1 MNSGKTA
8 IEDGHGDHSG
18 HRAEPLEA
26 NTGLRI
32 LESGRFRQP
41 QEGAHADIDTLNPH
55 RTFLIPFIFN
65 VPARDRSDHHEYR
78 YL

>member
-8 IEDGHGDHSG
+8 IEDGHGDRPG
-18 HRAEPLEA
+18 HCAEPLEA

-32 LESGRFRQP
+32 LESGRLRQP